1 MYNGE
6 YEKGDYMYMYKLYI
20 FFFIELFFKGE

>member
-6 YEKGDYMYMYKLYI
+6 YEKGDYMYMYIKYI
-20 FFFIELFFKGE
+20 FFFNELFFKGE